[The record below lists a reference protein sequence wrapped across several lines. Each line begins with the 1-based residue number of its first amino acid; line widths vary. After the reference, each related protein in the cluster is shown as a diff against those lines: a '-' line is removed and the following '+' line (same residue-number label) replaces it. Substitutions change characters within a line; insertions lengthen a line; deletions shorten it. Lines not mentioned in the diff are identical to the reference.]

1 MVPVTVPVVASV
13 VEPCDREAA
22 VMRRDDLALQGSAA
36 GEHVLV
42 RRGEG
47 HFVYIWCCGI
57 IAQ

>member
-13 VEPCDREAA
+13 VEPCDRETA

-42 RRGEG
+42 RRGG
-47 HFVYIWCCGI
+47 GGGGKR
-57 IAQ
+57 